1 MVNATRPGTVP
12 RTQRPCAHRRA
23 AAVGVLGLWFLGT
36 VPAYADD
43 EGPAVTIYSS
53 ADPAGFDPQ
62 QFITQQRQGWNPFAA
77 NQVPGFAVV
86 KETRA
91 ARLVPG
97 VTDLKFTD
105 VAQFIDPTTVSIV
118 DLTDA
123 STSVLEQNFQFD
135 LASPTKI
142 LDRYVDRDIGY
153 VVEKDGAALKQWTG
167 KLLSSIQGQLVV
179 QTSEGLR
186 FLNFGDPGIRLPAL
200 PEGLITKPTLLW
212 KLRSETGGEHKVRT
226 TYETKGMTW
235 RADYNL
241 VLASDDK
248 SADLGA
254 WVSILNLC
262 GATFKDARLKL
273 VAGDVNRVQPRFDG
287 GYYGPQAEALAAGG
301 ESAGFTE
308 KSFFEYHLYTL
319 PRRTD
324 VLDNSTQQLTLFPT
338 ARGVPVER
346 VFVYYGVPEAAT
358 WQYAA
363 SAKNDRNL
371 GTQSNPKVD
380 VYLRFR
386 NAEASHLGMPMPR
399 GRVRVYKEDD
409 ADGTLEFIGED
420 LIDHTP
426 KDETLL
432 LKLGQ
437 AFDVVGERK
446 QLDFKIDGNKR
457 WMQESFEIV
466 LRNHKPAPA
475 KVTVKENLYR
485 WTNWEITAQ
494 SDPFTKIDARTIH
507 FDVEVPPDGEK
518 RVTYTVK
525 YTW

>member
-1 MVNATRPGTVP
+1 VNATRPGTVP
-12 RTQRPCAHRRA
+12 NPQSPRACAV
-23 AAVGVLGLWFLGT
+23 AVALVLLGDWGLGT

-62 QFITQQRQGWNPFAA
+62 QFISQQRMGWNPFAA
-77 NQVPGFAVV
+77 QQVPGFAVV

-91 ARLVPG
+91 AKLLPG

-105 VAQFIDPTTVSIV
+105 VAQFIDPTTVSIL

-153 VVEKDGAALKQWTG
+153 VVEKDGTVLKQWTG
-167 KLLSSIQGQLVV
+167 KLLSSNQGQLVV
-179 QTSEGLR
+179 QTQDGLR
-186 FLNFGDPGIRLPAL
+186 FLNYSDPGIRLPAL
-200 PEGLITKPTLLW
+200 PEGLITKPTLVW

-241 VLASDDK
+241 VLAADDK
-248 SADLGA
+248 TADLGA
-254 WVSILNLC
+254 WVSLLNLC

-273 VAGDVNRVQPRFDG
+273 VAGDVHRVQPQYPMAPSG
-287 GYYGPQAEALAAGG
+287 GIAME
-301 ESAGFTE
+301 ESAFNPDPGFTE

-346 VFVYYGVPEAAT
+346 VLVYYGLPEAAT

-363 SAKNDRNL
+363 SAMNDRNL
-371 GTQSNPKVD
+371 GTQSNPKLD
-380 VYLRFR
+380 VYLRFK

-399 GRVRVYKEDD
+399 GKVRVYKADD

-432 LKLGQ
+432 VKLGQ

-446 QLDFKIDGNKR
+446 QTDFKIDNRKR
-457 WMQESFEIV
+457 WIEESFEIV
-466 LRNHKPAPA
+466 LRNHKPAA
-475 KVTVKENLYR
+475 VKVTVKENLYR
-485 WTNWEITAQ
+485 WTNWTVTAQ

-518 RVTYTVK
+518 RVTYTVR